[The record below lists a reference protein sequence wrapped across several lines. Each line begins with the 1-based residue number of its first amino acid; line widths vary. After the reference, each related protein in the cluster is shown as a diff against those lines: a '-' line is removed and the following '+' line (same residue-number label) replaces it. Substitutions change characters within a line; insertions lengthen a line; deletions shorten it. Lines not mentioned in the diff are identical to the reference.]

1 MTLETAKKE
10 VELLTKQLNEHIYR
24 YYVEDAPT
32 ISDYEYDMMMRKL
45 SALEEAFPQLR
56 SSVSPTQRVGGAV
69 AANFESYRHEVPL
82 LSLQDAFSYD
92 ELAAFDERVKK
103 TCPQAAYVVELKI
116 DGLSVSLTYEKG
128 VFVRG
133 ATRGD
138 GQVGEDVTANL
149 KTIGSIPMQLAEP
162 VDIVVRGE
170 VYMPRKSFERLN
182 QQCEQAG
189 KKTFANPRNAAAGS
203 LRQLDST
210 VTANRRLDI
219 FIFNIQQTSGKMPAG
234 HAEGLDYLKKLGF
247 KVSPYYNLYSDI
259 TEAFAEVERF
269 NAIRDELG
277 FDIDG
282 AVIKVDS
289 LAHRALLG
297 ETVKVPKWAIAYKY
311 PPEQKATLLKGI
323 TIQVGRTGVL
333 TPNAELEPV
342 QLAGTTVSRATLHN
356 QNYIHDLDI
365 RVGDTVIV
373 QKAGDI
379 IPEVVRVVPE
389 KRPTHS
395 EPYVMPTACPVCGGK
410 LQADESGIAL
420 RCISEE
426 CPAKIQRRFEHFASK
441 SAMDIDGLGPA
452 IIEQLLDKGLIERI
466 DDLYRLQ
473 KEQLAVLEGFGE
485 KSAENLLAAIDES
498 RKAPLDRVLYAL
510 GIRNIGA
517 KAAKILADRF
527 ETIDRIIEADVD
539 EILNLYDFGDTM
551 AENVVEFFA
560 NEENRMLITRLREV
574 GVQMAYKKAEVSDQL
589 QGMTFVLSGG
599 LASMSRDEAGA
610 AIEQLGGK
618 VSGSVSKKTS
628 YLILGDKPGSKLAKA
643 QALGVPVIEEDEFLK
658 MIDVEGT
665 K

>member
-10 VELLTKQLNEHIYR
+10 VDLLTKQLNEHIYR

-45 SALEEAFPQLR
+45 SALEQEFPQLR

-69 AANFESYRHEVPL
+69 AESFEPFRHEIPL

-92 ELAAFDERVKK
+92 ELLAFDERVKK
-103 TCPQAAYVVELKI
+103 TCPQATYAVELKI

-138 GQVGEDVTANL
+138 GQVGEDVTTNL
-149 KTIGSIPMQLAEP
+149 KTIGSIPMHLTEP
-162 VDIVVRGE
+162 VDLVVRGE

-182 QQCEQAG
+182 RQCEQAG

-203 LRQLDST
+203 LRQLDSA

-219 FIFNIQQTSGKMPAG
+219 FIFNIQQTAGQMPAG

-282 AVIKVDS
+282 AVIKVDR

-311 PPEQKATLLKGI
+311 PPEQKATLLKDI

-333 TPNAELEPV
+333 TPNAELVPV
-342 QLAGTTVSRATLHN
+342 RLAGTTVSRATLHN
-356 QNYIHDLDI
+356 QNYIRDLDI
-365 RVGDTVIV
+365 RVGDTVMV

-389 KRPTHS
+389 KRPPQS
-395 EPYVMPTACPVCGGK
+395 EPYVMPQVCPVCGGG

-420 RCISEE
+420 RCVSEE

-441 SAMDIDGLGPA
+441 GAMDIDGLGPA
-452 IIEQLLDKGLIERI
+452 IIEQLLENELVEKI

-473 KEQLAVLEGFGE
+473 KEQLSVLEGFGE

-517 KAAKILADRF
+517 KAAKVLADRF
-527 ETIDRIIEADVD
+527 ESIDNIMEAEVA
-539 EILNLYDFGDTM
+539 EIADLYDFGETM
-551 AENVVEFFA
+551 AENVAEFFA
-560 NEENRMLITRLREV
+560 NEENRNLIARLQEV
-574 GVQMAYKKAEVSDQL
+574 GVQMTFQKVESSNQL

-610 AIEQLGGK
+610 AIERLGGK

-628 YLILGDKPGSKLAKA
+628 YLILGDKPGSKLTKA

-665 K
+665 I